1 MNWGTNEKGTN
12 EMGDQWV
19 GGTNEM
25 GDQWNEWCMGANWG
39 TNEMGD
45 QWDGEPMRW
54 GTNEM
59 GDQWCAPVRIPESVA
74 PRAS

>member
-25 GDQWNEWCMGANWG
+25 GDQWNGWCMGANWG

-45 QWDGEPMRW
+45 QWDLQEHSSIEAEIVYKSRMK
-54 GTNEM
+54 
-59 GDQWCAPVRIPESVA
+59 
-74 PRAS
+74 